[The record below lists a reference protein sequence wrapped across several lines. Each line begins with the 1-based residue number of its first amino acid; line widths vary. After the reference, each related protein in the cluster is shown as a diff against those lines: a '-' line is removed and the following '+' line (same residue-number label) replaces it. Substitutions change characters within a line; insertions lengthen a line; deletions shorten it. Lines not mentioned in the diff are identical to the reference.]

1 MYYNTGVEK
10 KQNITG
16 PFRGGYLR
24 AAADTGGRVM
34 DALSRTD
41 GIEQAV
47 EGLLC
52 PMKMFMQLMED
63 GWTPAAWRML
73 THDLGIKRV
82 LITKQT
88 ECYVMGVAR
97 SMVGRGD
104 ADL

>member
-1 MYYNTGVEK
+1 MEAGT
-10 KQNITG
+10 
-16 PFRGGYLR
+16 
-24 AAADTGGRVM
+24 RVM
-34 DALSRTD
+34 EALSRTD

-52 PMKMFMQLMED
+52 PMKMFMQLMDE

-73 THDLGIKRV
+73 MHDLGIKRV

-97 SMVGRGD
+97 SVIDRTDSDGENES
-104 ADL
+104 